1 VAKHLS
7 AAGPRQHTEGVRV
20 GERRRHFRARTA
32 ERRDE
37 VLDPELGSEQGRG
50 GLQHVANRPGQEV
63 KPATDRL
70 GDNAGHRGGVRGAAG
85 HHECPS
91 DDYLAFSCFAAQ

>member
-1 VAKHLS
+1 MAGRQVVGERGADHRVAKHLS
-7 AAGPRQHTEGVRV
+7 AAGLRQHTEGVRV
-20 GERRRHFRARTA
+20 GERRRHFRGRTA

-37 VLDPELGSEQGRG
+37 VVDPELGTEQGRG

-70 GDNAGHRGGVRGAAG
+70 T
-85 HHECPS
+85 CPLS
-91 DDYLAFSCFAAQ
+91 TSPTQPVSCSSSG